1 MLALKESVFNLISN
15 ENITSNGLSTKKV
28 NYYMTIL
35 RNSKELTDS
44 YIGEESFK
52 IINMHFKKVKSLS
65 RQVDFYGNI
74 QSDNETRYICGR
86 LYDLNDREIFIK
98 DAIVMRKDIAL
109 EDDAIFTYGESLCRL
124 KEDVI
129 LRITRYGDSVY
140 VFNRINRD
148 DFYNPVV
155 EKSCVLV
162 RGK

>member
-1 MLALKESVFNLISN
+1 MISN

-109 EDDAIFTYGESLCRL
+109 EDDTIFTYGESLCRL

-155 EKSCVLV
+155 EESRVLV